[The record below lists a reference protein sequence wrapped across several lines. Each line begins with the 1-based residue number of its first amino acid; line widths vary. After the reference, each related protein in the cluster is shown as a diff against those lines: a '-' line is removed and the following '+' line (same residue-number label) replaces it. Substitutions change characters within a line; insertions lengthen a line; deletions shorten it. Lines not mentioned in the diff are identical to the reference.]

1 MKGDGMNT
9 SFLLLAEFET
19 TLIPLSGIA
28 EKYLGM
34 KPSTAENK
42 ARTGELPFPTLRIG
56 ESQKSPRMVHV
67 EDLAA
72 FIDRRRKE
80 AQEEHAKLQ

>member
-1 MKGDGMNT
+1 MNT
-9 SFLLLAEFET
+9 RFLLLAEFET

-42 ARTGELPFPTLRIG
+42 ARTGELPFPTLRVG

-72 FIDRRRKE
+72 FIDLRRKE
-80 AQEEHAKLQ
+80 AREEYSRMQ